1 MTWPQAPDYV
11 EVVQNLALAVRDED
25 LQRAIVINN
34 SIGLP
39 STRCGSF
46 ATVFHLRSPDHNAQ
60 WALKC
65 FTRQVADLRRRYDAI
80 GSHLK
85 GHAKLPFMVDFRY
98 LEEGILV
105 RGRWYSVLKMDWVE
119 GLRLDD
125 FLDDCL
131 KKDSFPTRLQTLSRM
146 WVRLA
151 RMLRE
156 AQVGHGDLQ
165 HGNVILVPL
174 PERNGF
180 QLKLIDYDGMFVPA
194 LEDQS
199 PGEIGHPA
207 FQHPQRSVSN
217 NYGVEVDHFSHLLI
231 YWTLRCLSIGGRA
244 LWERYRGDDRLLI
257 DQQDLHTP
265 EGSRVLRELWRF
277 SDPDIQSLT
286 GHLILAVKSP
296 LDRVPALSQL
306 VTHSEIVP
314 LSSQQ
319 QQQIERWFQGPTMI
333 RNGQSSLSGSGTNP
347 IPTDS
352 GAVTPV
358 APAASARRPRQG
370 ERHRRRSQTSGPA
383 RTHEQRLLEW
393 IKTGTKPTDH
403 YELLGLARCHPRRE
417 DLLAAVRECNRVLH
431 ECQNHQDS
439 QRADRAIRLQRQVAE
454 ALSVFSD
461 DSRWQQYNV
470 ELVERWRD
478 QYAAKNGRDPA
489 HWRPEGLRRWLAI
502 RMVHPA
508 RLDEIAGW
516 MQQPNKTDEPP
527 PADEPA
533 EPHAGPARPTSFRN
547 SAFPRDK
554 SVRGPKKRS
563 GAKRTRSRR
572 TSSADAASDGSE
584 HARSSTP
591 RPGTPTGAYPAPGQR
606 PPPARMLPR
615 ATADRS
621 KQTGGGWIWWMVG
634 SVAVS
639 ILLGI
644 LAALS
649 LLAWLFW

>member
-65 FTRQVADLRRRYDAI
+65 FTRRVTDLRRRYDAI
-80 GSHLK
+80 GSHLA
-85 GHAKLPFMVDFRY
+85 GHASLPFMVGFQY
-98 LEEGILV
+98 LDEGILV
-105 RGRWYSVLKMDWVE
+105 HGRWYSVLKMDWVE
-119 GLRLDD
+119 GLRLDE

-131 KKDSFPTRLQTLSRM
+131 QKDSFPTRLQTLSRM
-146 WVRLA
+146 WLRLS

-165 HGNVILVPL
+165 HGNVILVRI

-194 LEDQS
+194 LGNQS

-217 NYGVEVDHFSHLLI
+217 NYGLEVDRFSHLLI
-231 YWTLRCLSIGGRA
+231 YWTLRCLSVGGRE
-244 LWERYRGDDRLLI
+244 LWERYRGDDRLLV
-257 DQQDLHTP
+257 DRQDLHAP
-265 EGSRVLRELWRF
+265 EESPVFRELWKL
-277 SDPDIQSLT
+277 SDPDIQNLT
-286 GHLILAVKSP
+286 GHLMLAVKSP
-296 LDRVPALSQL
+296 LDSVPPLSQL
-306 VTHSEIVP
+306 VTRSEVLP

-319 QQQIERWFQGPTMI
+319 QQQIDRWFEGQTMV
-333 RNGQSSLSGSGTNP
+333 RNGQMPVSDAGIEPLAP
-347 IPTDS
+347 DS
-352 GAVTPV
+352 RAA
-358 APAASARRPRQG
+358 APAGRPRQG
-370 ERHRRRSQTSGPA
+370 ERHRRRSQTAGPA

-393 IKTGTKPTDH
+393 IKTGTNPADH

-431 ECQNHQDS
+431 ECQNHQDA

-454 ALSVFSD
+454 ALNVFSD
-461 DSRWQQYNV
+461 DSRWAQYDV
-470 ELVERWRD
+470 ALVERWRD
-478 QYAAKNGRDPA
+478 QYAAKHGRDPA

-516 MQQPNKTDEPP
+516 MQQPSKTEEPP

-533 EPHAGPARPTSFRN
+533 ESEVGPARPTSFRN
-547 SAFPRDK
+547 TAFPRDK
-554 SVRGPKKRS
+554 TVRGPKKRS

-572 TSSADAASDGSE
+572 KSSADAASDGSE
-584 HARSSTP
+584 HAPSSTP
-591 RPGTPTGAYPAPGQR
+591 RPGTPTGSYPVPGQR

-615 ATADRS
+615 ATAGQS
-621 KQTGGGWIWWMVG
+621 KRAGVGWIWWMVG

-644 LAALS
+644 LAALG
-649 LLAWLFW
+649 LLVWLFW

>member
-11 EVVQNLALAVRDED
+11 EVVQNLALAVRDDD
-25 LQRAIVINN
+25 LQRAIVVNN
-34 SIGLP
+34 SLGLP

-46 ATVFHLRSPDHNAQ
+46 ATVFHLRSPDHKAQ

-85 GHAKLPFMVDFRY
+85 SHARLPFLVGFQC

-131 KKDSFPTRLQTLSRM
+131 KRNSFTARLQTLSRM

-174 PERNGF
+174 PERNGV

-217 NYGVEVDHFSHLLI
+217 NYGLEVDHFSHLLI
-231 YWTLRCLSIGGRA
+231 YWTLRCLSIGGRE

-257 DQQDLHTP
+257 DQQDLCDP
-265 EGSRVLRELWRF
+265 DGSRILRELWRF
-277 SDPDIQSLT
+277 SDPDIHSLT

-306 VTHSEIVP
+306 VSQSKIAT

-319 QQQIERWFQGPTMI
+319 QQQIDRWFEGQTI
-333 RNGQSSLSGSGTNP
+333 VRNGQSLVSGQGTNAML
-347 IPTDS
+347 TDS
-352 GAVTPV
+352 ATE
-358 APAASARRPRQG
+358 ASAASAKRLRQG
-370 ERHRRRSQTSGPA
+370 ERHRRRSQVSGSA
-383 RTHEQRLLEW
+383 GTHEQRLLAW
-393 IKTGTKPTDH
+393 MQTGTKPADH
-403 YELLGLARCHPRRE
+403 YELLGLARCHPRRQ

-431 ECQNHQDS
+431 ECQNHQDAE
-439 QRADRAIRLQRQVAE
+439 RAERAIRLQRQVAD
-454 ALSVFSD
+454 ALNVFSD
-461 DSRWQQYNV
+461 DARWQQYNV

-478 QYAAKNGRDPA
+478 QYAAKHGRDPA
-489 HWRPEGLRRWLAI
+489 HWRPEGLRRWLAM

-516 MQQPNKTDEPP
+516 MRQPSTTEEPL
-527 PADEPA
+527 PA
-533 EPHAGPARPTSFRN
+533 EEPVKPDAGPVRPTSFRN
-547 SAFPRDK
+547 AAFPRAK
-554 SVRGPKKRS
+554 TVREPKKRS

-572 TSSADAASDGSE
+572 KSSAEAANDGSE
-584 HARSSTP
+584 KTTRTSTP
-591 RPGTPTGAYPAPGQR
+591 RPSSASGSHPVPGQR
-606 PPPARMLPR
+606 PPPARVPTR
-615 ATADRS
+615 VPAGRS
-621 KQTGGGWIWWMVG
+621 RQAGGGWIWWMVG

-639 ILLGI
+639 ILVGI